1 MIINFL
7 IIIQE
12 NNKMFGRKEE
22 TKQRKK
28 TEKGKYKI
36 LISAILACAV
46 TVGLIKYQEQALS
59 KYETVGVVC
68 VKPSVKSL
76 KEGTVINE
84 ETVKKYFSVEQ
95 RQKNTVSSNAL
106 MDMEKL
112 IGKRTSIE
120 LYANDV
126 ITTAQFSDINEK
138 LHEISDPVETSINAT
153 DLSQLVGGILREG
166 DTIDISV
173 IGDEGQLVYELRDV
187 YVTKAFDSSGQIID
201 ENLNEAGDG
210 TTSNENAMIINVI
223 IEKSDEALLDQQLSN
238 GVVRIAK
245 TNNVVK

>member
-1 MIINFL
+1 
-7 IIIQE
+7 
-12 NNKMFGRKEE
+12 MFGRKEE

-201 ENLNEAGDG
+201 ENLNVAGDG

>member
-1 MIINFL
+1 
-7 IIIQE
+7 
-12 NNKMFGRKEE
+12 MFGRKEE

-28 TEKGKYKI
+28 TEKEKYKI

>member
-1 MIINFL
+1 
-7 IIIQE
+7 
-12 NNKMFGRKEE
+12 MFGRKEE

-106 MDMEKL
+106 MGMEKL

>member
-1 MIINFL
+1 
-7 IIIQE
+7 
-12 NNKMFGRKEE
+12 MFGRKEE

-210 TTSNENAMIINVI
+210 ITSNENAMIINVI

>member
-1 MIINFL
+1 
-7 IIIQE
+7 
-12 NNKMFGRKEE
+12 MFGRKEE

-153 DLSQLVGGILREG
+153 DLAQLVGGILREG
-166 DTIDISV
+166 DTIDSSV

-187 YVTKAFDSSGQIID
+187 YVTKGFDSSGQIID

>member
-1 MIINFL
+1 
-7 IIIQE
+7 
-12 NNKMFGRKEE
+12 MFGRKED

-245 TNNVVK
+245 TNKR

>member
-1 MIINFL
+1 M
-7 IIIQE
+7 
-12 NNKMFGRKEE
+12 
-22 TKQRKK
+22 
-28 TEKGKYKI
+28 
-36 LISAILACAV
+36 ACAV

>member
-1 MIINFL
+1 
-7 IIIQE
+7 
-12 NNKMFGRKEE
+12 MFGRKEE

-46 TVGLIKYQEQALS
+46 TVGLIEYQEQALS

>member
-1 MIINFL
+1 
-7 IIIQE
+7 
-12 NNKMFGRKEE
+12 MFGRKEE

-210 TTSNENAMIINVI
+210 TTSNENSMIINVI

>member
-1 MIINFL
+1 
-7 IIIQE
+7 
-12 NNKMFGRKEE
+12 MFGRKEE

-201 ENLNEAGDG
+201 ENLIEAGDG
-210 TTSNENAMIINVI
+210 SNSIENAMIIYVI
-223 IEKSDEALLDQQLSN
+223 FEKSDEALLDQQLSN

>member
-1 MIINFL
+1 MISQIN
-7 IIIQE
+7 
-12 NNKMFGRKEE
+12 KE
-22 TKQRKK
+22 K
-28 TEKGKYKI
+28 TIRCLEEKGKYKI

>member
-1 MIINFL
+1 
-7 IIIQE
+7 
-12 NNKMFGRKEE
+12 MFGRKED

-68 VKPSVKSL
+68 VKQSVKSL

>member
-1 MIINFL
+1 
-7 IIIQE
+7 
-12 NNKMFGRKEE
+12 MFGRKEE

>member
-1 MIINFL
+1 
-7 IIIQE
+7 
-12 NNKMFGRKEE
+12 MFGRKEE

-223 IEKSDEALLDQQLSN
+223 IEKSDEALLDQQRSN

>member
-1 MIINFL
+1 
-7 IIIQE
+7 
-12 NNKMFGRKEE
+12 MFGRKEE

-76 KEGTVINE
+76 KEVTVINE

>member
-1 MIINFL
+1 
-7 IIIQE
+7 
-12 NNKMFGRKEE
+12 MFGRKED

-153 DLSQLVGGILREG
+153 DLSQRVGGILREG

-201 ENLNEAGDG
+201 ENLDEAGDG

>member
-1 MIINFL
+1 
-7 IIIQE
+7 
-12 NNKMFGRKEE
+12 MFGRKED
-22 TKQRKK
+22 TQQRKK

-120 LYANDV
+120 LCANDV

>member
-1 MIINFL
+1 
-7 IIIQE
+7 
-12 NNKMFGRKEE
+12 MFGRKEE

-210 TTSNENAMIINVI
+210 TTSNENLNEAGDGTTSNENAMIINVI

>member
-1 MIINFL
+1 
-7 IIIQE
+7 
-12 NNKMFGRKEE
+12 MFGRKED

-245 TNNVVK
+245 TNIVVK

>member
-1 MIINFL
+1 
-7 IIIQE
+7 
-12 NNKMFGRKEE
+12 MFGRKED

-245 TNNVVK
+245 KIMW

>member
-1 MIINFL
+1 
-7 IIIQE
+7 
-12 NNKMFGRKEE
+12 MFGRKEE

-238 GVVRIAK
+238 GVVLIAK

>member
-1 MIINFL
+1 
-7 IIIQE
+7 
-12 NNKMFGRKEE
+12 MFGRKEE

-153 DLSQLVGGILREG
+153 DLSQLVGGILRDG

>member
-1 MIINFL
+1 
-7 IIIQE
+7 
-12 NNKMFGRKEE
+12 MFGRKEE

-95 RQKNTVSSNAL
+95 RQKNTVSSTAL

-173 IGDEGQLVYELRDV
+173 IGDEGQLVYELQDV

>member
-1 MIINFL
+1 
-7 IIIQE
+7 
-12 NNKMFGRKEE
+12 MFGRKED

-210 TTSNENAMIINVI
+210 ITSNENAMIINVI

>member
-1 MIINFL
+1 
-7 IIIQE
+7 
-12 NNKMFGRKEE
+12 MFGRKED

-166 DTIDISV
+166 ATIDISV

>member
-1 MIINFL
+1 
-7 IIIQE
+7 
-12 NNKMFGRKEE
+12 MFGRKED

-112 IGKRTSIE
+112 IGKRTSILLQHSFQISMRSCMKYQIRLKQVLMLLIYRSLWVVFLE
-120 LYANDV
+120 R
-126 ITTAQFSDINEK
+126 
-138 LHEISDPVETSINAT
+138 EIPLIF
-153 DLSQLVGGILREG
+153 Q
-166 DTIDISV
+166 
-173 IGDEGQLVYELRDV
+173 
-187 YVTKAFDSSGQIID
+187 
-201 ENLNEAGDG
+201 
-210 TTSNENAMIINVI
+210 
-223 IEKSDEALLDQQLSN
+223 
-238 GVVRIAK
+238 
-245 TNNVVK
+245 

>member
-1 MIINFL
+1 
-7 IIIQE
+7 
-12 NNKMFGRKEE
+12 MFGRKED

-238 GVVRIAK
+238 GAVRIDK

>member
-1 MIINFL
+1 
-7 IIIQE
+7 
-12 NNKMFGRKEE
+12 MFGRKEE

-28 TEKGKYKI
+28 TEKGNYKI

>member
-1 MIINFL
+1 
-7 IIIQE
+7 
-12 NNKMFGRKEE
+12 MFGRKED

-112 IGKRTSIE
+112 IGKRMSIE
-120 LYANDV
+120 LCANDV

>member
-1 MIINFL
+1 
-7 IIIQE
+7 
-12 NNKMFGRKEE
+12 
-22 TKQRKK
+22 
-28 TEKGKYKI
+28 
-36 LISAILACAV
+36 
-46 TVGLIKYQEQALS
+46 
-59 KYETVGVVC
+59 
-68 VKPSVKSL
+68 
-76 KEGTVINE
+76 
-84 ETVKKYFSVEQ
+84 
-95 RQKNTVSSNAL
+95 

>member
-1 MIINFL
+1 
-7 IIIQE
+7 
-12 NNKMFGRKEE
+12 MFGRKED

-120 LYANDV
+120 FYANDV

>member
-1 MIINFL
+1 
-7 IIIQE
+7 
-12 NNKMFGRKEE
+12 MFGRKEE

-138 LHEISDPVETSINAT
+138 LHEISDPVETSINAN

>member
-1 MIINFL
+1 
-7 IIIQE
+7 
-12 NNKMFGRKEE
+12 MFGRKED

-120 LYANDV
+120 LCANDV

-138 LHEISDPVETSINAT
+138 LHEISDPVEKSINAT

>member
-1 MIINFL
+1 
-7 IIIQE
+7 
-12 NNKMFGRKEE
+12 MFGRKED
-22 TKQRKK
+22 TKKRKK

>member
-1 MIINFL
+1 
-7 IIIQE
+7 
-12 NNKMFGRKEE
+12 MFGRKED

>member
-1 MIINFL
+1 
-7 IIIQE
+7 
-12 NNKMFGRKEE
+12 MFGRKEE

-201 ENLNEAGDG
+201 ENLNEAGG

>member
-1 MIINFL
+1 
-7 IIIQE
+7 
-12 NNKMFGRKEE
+12 MFGRKED

-106 MDMEKL
+106 IDMEKL

>member
-1 MIINFL
+1 
-7 IIIQE
+7 
-12 NNKMFGRKEE
+12 MFGRKED

-84 ETVKKYFSVEQ
+84 ETVKIYFSVEQ

-112 IGKRTSIE
+112 IGKRTAIE

-173 IGDEGQLVYELRDV
+173 IGDEVQLVYELRDV